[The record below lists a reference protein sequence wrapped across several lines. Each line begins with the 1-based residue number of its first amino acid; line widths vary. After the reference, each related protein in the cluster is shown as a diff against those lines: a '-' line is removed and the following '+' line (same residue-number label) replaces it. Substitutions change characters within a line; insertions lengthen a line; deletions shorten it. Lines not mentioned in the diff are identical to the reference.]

1 MLEIEEFTTMVKD
14 IYRIGALESHLSW
27 DHQTQMP
34 TNGAAA
40 RAGMMSWLGREH
52 HRRLVAPRM
61 GELLDSL
68 ENQKLDP
75 DDNANVREMRRTYD
89 LATKLSETHVS
100 NFSKACSE
108 AFMVWQQAKQD
119 SDLESFLPHLE
130 KLVELTKDK
139 ITMLGVKTTPYDV
152 LLDEYE
158 VGMTVADYDPLF
170 ARIRSRLVPLLQ
182 RIRES
187 DVVIPSLPSG
197 ANFAEEDQL
206 RFCRKVVTQIGF
218 DLDAGRI
225 DKAAHPFCSGLWPG
239 DTRFTTRF
247 DEKDPFSCLYAVMHE
262 AGHGLYEQ
270 GLDSN
275 YSFTPRGN
283 AISLGVH
290 ESQSRF
296 WENQIGRTERFWEVA
311 RPWFNEIFPE
321 AAELDEKQLNLIT
334 NEVKA
339 DFIRVEA
346 DEITYNLHIML
357 RYEIEKMIFN
367 EGLSVDKIEETWNRL
382 FYEWFGIEVPNPSR
396 GCIQDVHWAYG
407 AFGYFPTYTLGN
419 MYAAQLSEKMV
430 ESTGPIDEIIKSKDW
445 SPMKDWLKENVH
457 SYGSL
462 YRPADLLMHVT
473 GKAPDPE
480 PFLNYIEEKFT
491 RLYQLS

>member
-34 TNGAAA
+34 VKGAAA
-40 RAGMMSWLGREH
+40 RAEMMAWLGREH

-68 ENQKLDP
+68 ENQELNP
-75 DDNANVREMRRTYD
+75 DDSANIREMRRTYD
-89 LATKLSETHVS
+89 LATKLSEDHVS

-108 AFMVWQQAKQD
+108 AFMVWQQSKQD
-119 SDLESFLPHLE
+119 ANLETFIPHLE
-130 KLVELTKDK
+130 KLVTLTKEK
-139 ITMLGVKTTPYDV
+139 IAMLGVKTTPYDV

-182 RIRES
+182 RIRQS
-187 DVVIPSLPSG
+187 DVVIPSLPVG
-197 ANFAEEDQL
+197 ATFTEKGQL
-206 RFCRKVVTQIGF
+206 QFCRKVVEQMGF

-275 YSFTPRGN
+275 FAFTPRGN

-296 WENQIGRTERFWEVA
+296 WENQIGRTENFWTVA
-311 RPWFNEIFPE
+311 RPWFTEIFPGVADLNE
-321 AAELDEKQLNLIT
+321 EQLNLLT

-367 EGLSVDKIEETWNRL
+367 EGLSVDKIEETWDRL
-382 FYEWFGIEVPNPSR
+382 FYEWFGIEVPNPAM

-430 ESTGPIDEIIKSKDW
+430 ESTGPIDEIISSKDW
-445 SPMKDWLKENVH
+445 SSMKRWLTDNVH
-457 SYGSL
+457 RHGSL
-462 YRPADLLMHVT
+462 YRPADLLLQAT

-491 RLYQLS
+491 RLYQLN

>member
-1 MLEIEEFTTMVKD
+1 MLEIDEFTTMVKD

-34 TNGAAA
+34 AKGAAA
-40 RAGMMSWLGREH
+40 RAEMMAWLGREH

-68 ENQKLDP
+68 ENQELTP
-75 DDNANVREMRRTYD
+75 DDGANVREMRRTYD
-89 LATKLSETHVS
+89 LATKLSEDHVS
-100 NFSKACSE
+100 HFSKACSE
-108 AFMVWQQAKQD
+108 AFVVWQQARQD
-119 SDLESFLPHLE
+119 ANLDSFIPHLE
-130 KLVELTKDK
+130 KLVTLTKEK
-139 ITMLGVKTTPYDV
+139 IAMLGVKTTPYDV

-170 ARIRSRLVPLLQ
+170 ARIRARLVPLLQ

-187 DVVIPSLPSG
+187 DVVIPALPAG
-197 ANFAEEDQL
+197 VTFTEKDQL
-206 RFCRKVVTQIGF
+206 LFCRKVVEKMGF

-275 YSFTPRGN
+275 FAFTPRGN

-296 WENQIGRTERFWEVA
+296 WENQIGRTESFWKVA
-311 RPWFNEIFPE
+311 RPWFNEIFPGVE
-321 AAELDEKQLNLIT
+321 ALDEEQLNLLT

-382 FYEWFGIEVPNPSR
+382 FYEWFGIEVPSPDL

-419 MYAAQLSEKMV
+419 MYAAQFTEKMV
-430 ESTGPIDEIIKSKDW
+430 ESTGSIDEVVVSNDW
-445 SPMKDWLKENVH
+445 SKMKDWLTENVH
-457 SYGSL
+457 RHGSL
-462 YRPADLLMHVT
+462 YRPTDLLFSAT
-473 GKAPDPE
+473 GKAPNPE
-480 PFLNYIEEKFT
+480 PFLKYIEEKFT
-491 RLYQLS
+491 RLYQLN